1 MMMLLFNLT
10 ENYSYIINKAL
21 IKRII
26 N

>member
-1 MMMLLFNLT
+1 MLLFNLT